1 MDPDSYHQ
9 HPIFRDLKRFL
20 RVGQEY
26 LKPFISTASVIL
38 SVNCMSDIIELLK
51 EQRELE
57 LSHVEKLKPTVETL
71 PDRLVSAMLESII
84 HDSRKHAT
92 LCQALVDVEAGAVP
106 LMLDTDMATALRMAQ
121 AVKQHIRVEADMINR
136 LESMLEK
143 VEDDRVADILRY
155 ILADERRHHA
165 VLTRMS
171 ALLDRDDTA
180 YDEYLELAQK
190 YMFVSPDL

>member
-1 MDPDSYHQ
+1 M
-9 HPIFRDLKRFL
+9 
-20 RVGQEY
+20 
-26 LKPFISTASVIL
+26 T
-38 SVNCMSDIIELLK
+38 NMSDLVNMLK

-57 LSHVEKLKPTVETL
+57 LSHVEKLKPTVEAV
-71 PDRLVSAMLESII
+71 PSRLISAMLESII

-92 LCQALVDVEAGAVP
+92 LCQALVDVEVGAIP
-106 LMLDTDMATALRMAQ
+106 IRLDTDMATALKMSQ
-121 AVKQHIRVEADMINR
+121 AIKQHIRVEADMVKR

-155 ILADERRHHA
+155 ILEDERRHHI
-165 VLTRMS
+165 VLTRMA

-190 YMFVSPDL
+190 FMFVPPAL